1 MTDKKIK
8 NRLLMIGISLLGV
21 LTTLP
26 LQSFAEVNV
35 SEDSDNL
42 LSSRYSFTSIWKLVR
57 EKSPDIKAAGSE
69 LEGARIYQTRTSRHW
84 YPRVFAEGRVYSTN
98 DPTLSFI
105 SLLGQRQI
113 TSQDFAA
120 QTLNQPG
127 SNFFERGTLGLDLP
141 LYEGGSKVAI
151 FSAASKMAE
160 AKAYEL
166 KSTEIAQYTDIAST
180 YSSLLSLK
188 NQQKDL
194 EKLLSDIEA
203 TLAQYK
209 IGSKSN
215 PVGYS
220 GLLGLKTLRNRLQG
234 LLTENVSKATA
245 LREHVRIVAE
255 ELPESWTPKF
265 EPPRDFILAHLNPN
279 TRTKEST
286 NNNTVPASVR
296 AMHLAAE
303 ALDQAKAAEKAR
315 FLPKVGLFGTGDL
328 YGGSRG
334 TGTSYTGGAYLQWEL
349 FSASNFG
356 ATSQAEHS
364 AAAAHARAEGMNE
377 KTRMER
383 SRAIQTANTL
393 ENNLILMEESTKLLE
408 EQTATA
414 KDLFRNGSINAL
426 QLVEVIARRVD
437 LVVSRTE
444 AQIGLAQARATLWVN
459 SDLEGASYEN

>member
-1 MTDKKIK
+1 MTDIKTKI
-8 NRLLMIGISLLGV
+8 NLLIIGISSFGILSDF
-21 LTTLP
+21 P
-26 LQSFAEVNV
+26 LHSCAEAKVIG
-35 SEDSDNL
+35 EPH
-42 LSSRYSFTSIWKLVR
+42 SSRYSFTSIWKLVR
-57 EKSPDIKAAGSE
+57 EKSPDIKAAGSD
-69 LEGARIYQTRTSRHW
+69 LEEARIHQTRTSRHW

-113 TSQDFAA
+113 TMQDFAA

-127 SNFFERGTLGLDLP
+127 RIFFERGTLGLDLP
-141 LYEGGSKVAI
+141 LYEGGSKVAG
-151 FSAASKMAE
+151 FKAASKMTE

-166 KSTEIAQYTDIAST
+166 KSAEIAQYTAIATT
-180 YSSLLSLK
+180 YSSLLSLR
-188 NQQKDL
+188 NQQEDL
-194 EKLLSDIEA
+194 EKLMSDIEV

-234 LLTENVSKATA
+234 LLTENLSKATA
-245 LREHVRIVAE
+245 LRENIRIVAE

-265 EPPRDFILAHLNPN
+265 EAPRDFILAHLNPSP
-279 TRTKEST
+279 RAQEST
-286 NNNTVPASVR
+286 KNDESAPASVR

-303 ALDQAKAAEKAR
+303 ALDEAKAAEKAR

-328 YGGSRG
+328 YGGNRG

-377 KTRMER
+377 RTRMER
-383 SRAIQTANTL
+383 SRAFQTGSTL
-393 ENNLILMEESTKLLE
+393 EKNLTLMDESTKLLE
-408 EQTATA
+408 EQTTA
-414 KDLFRNGSINAL
+414 AKELFRNGSINAL
-426 QLVEVIARRVD
+426 QLVEVMSRRVD

-444 AQIGLAQARATLWVN
+444 AQMGLAQARANLFVN
-459 SDLEGASYEN
+459 SDLEGVSYEN